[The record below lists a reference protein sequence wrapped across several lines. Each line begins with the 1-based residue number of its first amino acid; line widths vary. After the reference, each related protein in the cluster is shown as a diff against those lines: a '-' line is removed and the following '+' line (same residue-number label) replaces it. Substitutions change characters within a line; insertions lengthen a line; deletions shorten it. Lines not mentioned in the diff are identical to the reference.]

1 MVLGSV
7 GFKSTG
13 ITGKLRL
20 LVYKGLKMSGGNIQ
34 ICLPGRSALKTC
46 SQDGHRRSLF
56 NALLQKG
63 DIPQVECIGIIVSLG

>member
-7 GFKSTG
+7 GSKSTG

-34 ICLPGRSALKTC
+34 KRLFLLLSASLALVFEAFR
-46 SQDGHRRSLF
+46 HRKDLDRFLNEKNPSE
-56 NALLQKG
+56 K
-63 DIPQVECIGIIVSLG
+63 